1 MSWPGMTVA
10 GLAAVPV
17 SGTEDLCALMT
28 GNTTSWCVVFVS
40 QVLASV
46 TVQPG
51 VWTLVTDAVLSISF
65 DCTSGVVT
73 EKVSDSVVGVVVSP
87 SVVAAGTVRC
97 QVMVV
102 TPLPSVGVDTVQSG
116 AEPQEASLSY
126 AVPAGTLSCTV
137 TPVASCRPELVTVTV

>member
-1 MSWPGMTVA
+1 MTWPGVTVA

-17 SGTEDLCALMT
+17 AGSEDLCALMT
-28 GNTTSWCVVFVS
+28 GNTTSWCVVVVS
-40 QVLASV
+40 QVVVS
-46 TVQPG
+46 QPG
-51 VWTLVTDAVLSISF
+51 VWSLVNDAVLSISL

-73 EKVSDSVVGVVVSP
+73 EKVNDSVVGVVVSP

-102 TPLPSVGVDTVQSG
+102 TPLPSVAVDTVQSG

-126 AVPAGTLSCTV
+126 VVPAGTLSCTV